1 MQMEE
6 KNEEVRAE
14 KESFNLV
21 EVYYARYL
29 NGYIAE
35 KFNSIVKKNNFISL
49 MLKFIGYAIIIIG
62 VVILSVIAIETEKI
76 SLAFLLI
83 IFLISCGLSLGFF
96 AFAEIIQ
103 ILHDIRFKLWIK

>member
-29 NGYIAE
+29 NGYIDE

-49 MLKFIGYAIIIIG
+49 YRYSFIVLDIERKDYSRLIKF
-62 VVILSVIAIETEKI
+62 
-76 SLAFLLI
+76 
-83 IFLISCGLSLGFF
+83 
-96 AFAEIIQ
+96 
-103 ILHDIRFKLWIK
+103 

>member
-29 NGYIAE
+29 NGYIDE
-35 KFNSIVKKNNFISL
+35 KFNNNHWRCNFEC
-49 MLKFIGYAIIIIG
+49 Y
-62 VVILSVIAIETEKI
+62 
-76 SLAFLLI
+76 
-83 IFLISCGLSLGFF
+83 CY
-96 AFAEIIQ
+96 
-103 ILHDIRFKLWIK
+103 RN

>member
-29 NGYIAE
+29 NGYFDE
-35 KFNSIVKKNNFISL
+35 KFSSIVT
-49 MLKFIGYAIIIIG
+49 
-62 VVILSVIAIETEKI
+62 V
-76 SLAFLLI
+76 
-83 IFLISCGLSLGFF
+83 
-96 AFAEIIQ
+96 
-103 ILHDIRFKLWIK
+103 

>member
-21 EVYYARYL
+21 EGHYAIYL
-29 NGYIAE
+29 NGYNDE

-62 VVILSVIAIETEKI
+62 VVV
-76 SLAFLLI
+76 
-83 IFLISCGLSLGFF
+83 
-96 AFAEIIQ
+96 
-103 ILHDIRFKLWIK
+103 